1 MCPPDSRLRNYC
13 SDGRFWSAVGFV
25 PFWGGD
31 LPIWFYTYAKEPTPR
46 QIRIARAILDYPH
59 NLRGV
64 VENGV
69 FDYYQTHVFG
79 AIDFGDPVVE
89 KECAPCLTEPGQVWR
104 LIPGAETLSRGQVS
118 GLADRGVRWRSEL
131 SRAEPGATSDRRGM
145 EVIRDVQP
153 PSPAGK

>member
-104 LIPGAETLSRGQVS
+104 LIPGAEIWISQFCKQGFEEAIEFKLTFECSWDEEHCL
-118 GLADRGVRWRSEL
+118 GVKFRDWQIVGFG
-131 SRAEPGATSDRRGM
+131 GAAS
-145 EVIRDVQP
+145 
-153 PSPAGK
+153 